1 MELGFENGFNGD
13 SWLFDRLN
21 SFRHDIEKTA
31 GGHMYPCVE
40 VIDDKD
46 AYHFYFDMPGLKRES
61 LDVQLEND
69 QLTIAAERKRPE
81 WPPETEIHIAKRGHG
96 PISAS
101 V

>member
-46 AYHFYFDMPGLKRES
+46 A
-61 LDVQLEND
+61 
-69 QLTIAAERKRPE
+69 
-81 WPPETEIHIAKRGHG
+81 
-96 PISAS
+96 
-101 V
+101 